1 MSPSSTPICYLL
13 TLLNFPIV
21 SHSEHHQLW
30 YVLML
35 MKLILACCQS
45 KLGYIIDQKSSIW
58 SRSQWKTLM
67 QKRKMRAWDQGEET
81 SCVSGWVRLLCE
93 LGCHILCT
101 ESLCLLGR
109 TERLVSPVPKRLNK
123 KPKPNIRY
131 MSTRCL
137 FKCPN
142 EMVWIGQ
149 VQYKTKNRIGSIS
162 STHSVLPIR
171 ELIRTI
177 NLHELN

>member
-1 MSPSSTPICYLL
+1 
-13 TLLNFPIV
+13 
-21 SHSEHHQLW
+21 
-30 YVLML
+30 ML
-35 MKLILACCQS
+35 MKLILPCCQS
-45 KLGYIIDQKSSIW
+45 NLGYIIDQKSIVW
-58 SRSQWKTLM
+58 CRSQWKTLM
-67 QKRKMRAWDQGEET
+67 QKRKMKKKRKMRAWDQWEET

-123 KPKPNIRY
+123 NPKPNIRY

-149 VQYKTKNRIGSIS
+149 VLYKTRNRISSIS
-162 STHSVLPIR
+162 STHSVIPIR